1 MNVAWCDYYVIFKV
15 ENVDNRLTAALLSAG
30 LSNFVRSDT
39 SSSSRTESPDIIP
52 GKDSPKSFASSDDLD
67 SSISVKTNAVWETTE
82 QRMNT
87 KAPVSRTNFSVY
99 GYFKRHTFQGLPE
112 ECKARVNGKNVGLI
126 PKYLKPF
133 NLSRG
138 ENGIPI
144 YTCDYCQGQFRGH
157 NSIVYHTR
165 RHIGDY
171 PYRCGTCGYAEVSK
185 VRQLYRFR

>member
-1 MNVAWCDYYVIFKV
+1 MRRTGHTMCVKIDGPDRILKTNTPTQKSSHLPNKDEFASERIKDRKQNKEITEVSVQINLRDYYIIFKV

-87 KAPVSRTNFSVY
+87 KAPVSFSK
-99 GYFKRHTFQGLPE
+99 FP
-112 ECKARVNGKNVGLI
+112 
-126 PKYLKPF
+126 
-133 NLSRG
+133 
-138 ENGIPI
+138 
-144 YTCDYCQGQFRGH
+144 
-157 NSIVYHTR
+157 
-165 RHIGDY
+165 
-171 PYRCGTCGYAEVSK
+171 
-185 VRQLYRFR
+185 

>member
-87 KAPVSRTNFSVY
+87 KAPVSRQTSLSTV
-99 GYFKRHTFQGLPE
+99 TL
-112 ECKARVNGKNVGLI
+112 NV
-126 PKYLKPF
+126 
-133 NLSRG
+133 
-138 ENGIPI
+138 
-144 YTCDYCQGQFRGH
+144 T
-157 NSIVYHTR
+157 
-165 RHIGDY
+165 
-171 PYRCGTCGYAEVSK
+171 
-185 VRQLYRFR
+185 RFRDFQKSVKLE

>member
-1 MNVAWCDYYVIFKV
+1 MGRIKTRYVNVAWCDYYVIFKV

-87 KAPVSRTNFSVY
+87 KAPVSRKT
-99 GYFKRHTFQGLPE
+99 
-112 ECKARVNGKNVGLI
+112 I
-126 PKYLKPF
+126 PVHGTSKHH
-133 NLSRG
+133 
-138 ENGIPI
+138 
-144 YTCDYCQGQFRGH
+144 DFRDFPK
-157 NSIVYHTR
+157 S
-165 RHIGDY
+165 
-171 PYRCGTCGYAEVSK
+171 AKLE
-185 VRQLYRFR
+185 